1 MFAKAEILSDSC
13 SRHWQDG
20 KADLE
25 EVKAYM
31 RKEFYSP
38 EFLADSEEKLSEAD
52 IVKKVEADAKEYL
65 GEMDTDK
72 DGALTEA
79 EIIKH
84 YKADLE
90 EPDNT
95 EIPDD
100 PSGDAPEEG
109 ESAENMAVGDDPD
122 APIESEDE

>member
-1 MFAKAEILSDSC
+1 
-13 SRHWQDG
+13 
-20 KADLE
+20 
-25 EVKAYM
+25 M

-109 ESAENMAVGDDPD
+109 ESACTAGRG
-122 APIESEDE
+122 